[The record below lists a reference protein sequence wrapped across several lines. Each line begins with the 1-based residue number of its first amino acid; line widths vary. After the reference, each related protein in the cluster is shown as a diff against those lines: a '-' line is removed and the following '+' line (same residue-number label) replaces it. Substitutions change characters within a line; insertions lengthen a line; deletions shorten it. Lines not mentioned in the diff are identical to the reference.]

1 MGAASPLY
9 LKNEVKLSHMKSY
22 LLILLIAIMGLI
34 SCNRP
39 VSVEVSRPQDYN
51 AYLIN
56 ESISTSSK
64 YFELWNSK
72 IKEDSLQLTSFGHVA
87 SEYQRYFR
95 ATGEVEFLD
104 KARQALR
111 KAVDIAAIGKADY
124 SRALARNYI
133 SQHRFREALEH
144 AKMAR
149 QYASGMKDTRYLLFD
164 VLMEL
169 GQYDEAEKYLDSV
182 KNFSDFGYL
191 IRIAKWN
198 DHKGKLDT
206 TISCME
212 KATEKAKE
220 SGNSN
225 LLLWSYTNLAD
236 YYGHAGRIADSYRYY
251 LKSLA
256 LDPANAYA
264 KKGIAWI
271 VYSHE
276 KDPAEAM
283 RILDSVTTY
292 FEAPDYFLL
301 KADIA
306 DYMGDDRERNINLDK
321 YFNMAK
327 NPAYHDMY
335 NAHNVRFYLDHTV
348 QYNRALELAKI
359 EVENRPTPEA
369 YDLLA
374 YSHFKHGNLQEALAI
389 VEKFILG
396 KTFEPAILL
405 HAAEIL
411 KASGHKEKTRE
422 LKSGLLG
429 SLYELG
435 PSAEDKIRNL

>member
-1 MGAASPLY
+1 
-9 LKNEVKLSHMKSY
+9 MKSY
-22 LLILLIAIMGLI
+22 LLVLLVPALVLI

-39 VSVEVSRPQDYN
+39 VTAEVSRPQDYN
-51 AYLIN
+51 AYLNN
-56 ESISTSSK
+56 ESIATSSK

-72 IKEDSLQLTSFGHVA
+72 IKEDSLQLISFGHVA

-104 KARQALR
+104 KAGQALR

-124 SRALARNYI
+124 NRALARNYI

-149 QYASGMKDTRYLLFD
+149 QYGSGLKETRYLLFD

-169 GQYDEAEKYLDSV
+169 GQYSEAEKYLDSV
-182 KNFSDFGYL
+182 KNFSEFGYL

-206 TISCME
+206 TIGFME
-212 KATEKAKE
+212 KATEKAEE
-220 SGNSN
+220 SGNRN
-225 LLLWSYTNLAD
+225 LLIWSYTNLAD
-236 YYGHAGRIADSYRYY
+236 YYGHAGRIADSYSYY

-276 KDPAEAM
+276 KNPAEAM
-283 RILDSVTTY
+283 RILDSVTNY
-292 FEAPDYFLL
+292 FKAPDYYLL

-306 DYMGDDRERNINLDK
+306 HYMGDDRQGNANLDR
-321 YFNMAK
+321 YFNMVK

-335 NAHNVRFYLDHTV
+335 NAHNVGFYLDHTV
-348 QYNRALELAKI
+348 QYSRAMELAKK

-374 YSHFKHGNLQEALAI
+374 YSHFKLGNQQEALAI
-389 VEKFILG
+389 VEKYILG
-396 KTFEPAILL
+396 KTFEPAILI
-405 HAAEIL
+405 HAAEII
-411 KASGHKEKTRE
+411 KASGNKEKTRE

-429 SLYELG
+429 ALYELG

>member
-1 MGAASPLY
+1 
-9 LKNEVKLSHMKSY
+9 MKPY
-22 LLILLIAIMGLI
+22 YLILLIPAMGLI

-39 VSVEVSRPQDYN
+39 APVVVSSPQDYN
-51 AYLIN
+51 AYLNN

-95 ATGEVEFLD
+95 ETGEIEYLD
-104 KARQALR
+104 KASQALR

-124 SRALARNYI
+124 NRALARNYI

-149 QYASGMKDTRYLLFD
+149 QYGSGLKETRYLMFD

-169 GQYDEAEKYLDSV
+169 GQHNEAEKYLDSV
-182 KNFSDFGYL
+182 KNFSEFGYL

-198 DHKGKLDT
+198 DYKGNLDT
-206 TISCME
+206 TIGFME
-212 KATEKAKE
+212 KATEKAEE
-220 SGNSN
+220 SGNRG
-225 LLLWSYTNLAD
+225 LLIWSYTNLAD
-236 YYGHAGRIADSYRYY
+236 YYGHAGRIADSYSFY

-276 KDPAEAM
+276 KNPAEAM
-283 RILDSVTTY
+283 RILDSVTSY
-292 FEAPDYFLL
+292 YKAPDYYLL

-306 DYMGDDRERNINLDK
+306 DYMGDDRQRNFNLDM
-321 YFNMAK
+321 YFNMVK

-335 NAHNVRFYLDHTV
+335 NAHNVGFYLDHTV
-348 QYNRALELAKI
+348 QYSRALDLAKK

-374 YSHFKHGNLQEALAI
+374 YSHFKHGNRREALAI
-389 VEKFILG
+389 VEKYILG

-411 KASGHKEKTRE
+411 KASGNKEKTRE
-422 LKSGLLG
+422 LKSGLMG
-429 SLYELG
+429 ALYELG
-435 PSAEDKIRNL
+435 PTAVVKIRNL